1 VSSVDEVRGA
11 LCEPEPCT
19 DSRDDLDALRL
30 HATTH
35 MHTGMATRRMYDVCI
50 LGGGPAGW
58 AGAVRAWDLGFK
70 VCLIE
75 RREGLGGAAVWGGAM
90 GKHVMQ
96 EVRTPGQIGCGV
108 GGWRDGFERDD

>member
-1 VSSVDEVRGA
+1 MDSVRGRFA
-11 LCEPEPCT
+11 TPSDVKGGPE
-19 DSRDDLDALRL
+19 SLGRK
-30 HATTH
+30 ATPPT
-35 MHTGMATRRMYDVCI
+35 TPIVMATRRMYDVCI

-96 EVRTPGQIGCGV
+96 EVRTSGQIVCVV
-108 GGWRDGFERDD
+108 GGWRD